1 MCSLAASHARASR
14 ARIDFGVDF
23 GTFRKQIHEIHEI
36 NGFVTLLSS
45 RQPVYSIGD
54 ISGDITDRIILG
66 TAGGAARCRML
77 LLFGLHK
84 IGSAAPTAKHL
95 YEVCTHDPLNPE
107 TTHCI
112 DSSPRVLRLLSA

>member
-23 GTFRKQIHEIHEI
+23 GTFRKQIHEI

-95 YEVCTHDPLNPE
+95 RSIRGVYP
-107 TTHCI
+107 
-112 DSSPRVLRLLSA
+112 

>member
-14 ARIDFGVDF
+14 ARIEIDFGVDF

-36 NGFVTLLSS
+36 NCFVTLLSS

-95 YEVCTHDPLNPE
+95 YQYEVCT
-107 TTHCI
+107 
-112 DSSPRVLRLLSA
+112 RA